1 MNVGAKVTDKDLGFK
16 NRVRNLQKL
25 NNKSV
30 KAGVLEGSGNED
42 NGTSLVDVA
51 FYNEYGT
58 SRIPARPFVRIASEK
73 NQQTWANE
81 AEKVV
86 DKIVAGYDANFS
98 ILGNTMKENI
108 HHATV
113 NGFIKSGEN
122 SYKAKLK
129 NHQVNEI
136 RQSYIAGDK
145 NFGGTGLAKK
155 FGVSETT
162 IYNIL

>member
-81 AEKVV
+81 AERVV

-108 HHATV
+108 QAV
-113 NGFIKSGEN
+113 I
-122 SYKAKLK
+122 
-129 NHQVNEI
+129 
-136 RQSYIAGDK
+136 GDK
-145 NFGGTGLAKK
+145 NLLVPNAPSTIRRKGHDKPLIDTGKLKASIN
-155 FGVSETT
+155 FEVE
-162 IYNIL
+162 

>member
-73 NQQTWANE
+73 NQPTWANE

-108 HHATV
+108 QAV
-113 NGFIKSGEN
+113 I
-122 SYKAKLK
+122 
-129 NHQVNEI
+129 
-136 RQSYIAGDK
+136 GDK
-145 NFGGTGLAKK
+145 NLLVPNAPSTIRRKGHDKPLIDTGKLKASIN
-155 FGVSETT
+155 FEVE
-162 IYNIL
+162 

>member
-108 HHATV
+108 QAV
-113 NGFIKSGEN
+113 I
-122 SYKAKLK
+122 
-129 NHQVNEI
+129 
-136 RQSYIAGDK
+136 GDK
-145 NFGGTGLAKK
+145 NLLVPNAPSTIRRKGHDKPLIDTGKLKASIN
-155 FGVSETT
+155 FEVE
-162 IYNIL
+162 

>member
-1 MNVGAKVTDKDLGFK
+1 MTDKDLGFK
-16 NRVRNLQKL
+16 KRVRNLQNL
-25 NNKSV
+25 NNKTV
-30 KAGVLEGSGNED
+30 KAGVLAGSGNED

-58 SRIPARPFVRIASEK
+58 SKIPARPFVRIANEK

-108 HHATV
+108 QDV
-113 NGFIKSGEN
+113 I
-122 SYKAKLK
+122 
-129 NHQVNEI
+129 
-136 RQSYIAGDK
+136 GDK
-145 NFGGTGLAKK
+145 NLLVPNSPATIRRKGHDKPLIDTGKLKASIK
-155 FGVSETT
+155 FEVE
-162 IYNIL
+162 